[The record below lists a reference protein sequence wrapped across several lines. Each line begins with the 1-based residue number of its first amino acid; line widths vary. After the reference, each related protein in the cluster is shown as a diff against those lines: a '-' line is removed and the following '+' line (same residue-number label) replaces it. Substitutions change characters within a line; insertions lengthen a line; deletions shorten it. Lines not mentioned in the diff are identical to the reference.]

1 MDGFVWLVVSW
12 VVVGLLSY
20 LFVTRFNI
28 GVQNTQTLRRVSA
41 GALSSVD
48 NQIGKVEWIN
58 EFITWL
64 ASHHNFPIG
73 LSQHWL
79 NALNDVAKKICNPTE
94 NEVLFERVEQVV
106 SSSCPKLSEIQSF
119 QNSSGQLVLKAY
131 AEVPAVKVRIVA
143 SENTDNYVT
152 VNNYQ
157 TTITNLGGDIEAR
170 LAYVADELYLMCCF
184 NCRPEMNV
192 TLSNA
197 DKPNSTVNSP
207 KLDSII
213 RKCVTSAVVSVNFH
227 EYVLSLRDPAD
238 EIRPEDSFLR
248 PLQDN
253 SMALFGQ
260 TKHSANVPAHQFPN
274 RVKIKLVNAQRL
286 NTEGNPALRSYATA
300 EIDEPSQ
307 RFSTMAVASANPQ
320 WNETADFIINETSD
334 EVLFEVY
341 GVNDR
346 GPKTSE
352 NIFLGLAIAGLGE
365 MRRSTNRIHELHL
378 QSRPYQND
386 RVSGMLTIQA
396 EFYNDSAMS
405 GGQSNYTK
413 TSSSTRSQNGPLS
426 AATTQD
432 YPSPQFKPPE
442 NITNEV
448 WRSPTTN
455 STAYTT
461 TENVSPTGV
470 DFTELVDRPHK
481 DPVVQS
487 TNRQLSKYESAEDN
501 EPARWT
507 DVETTQL
514 ISSTDSH
521 RGTSQ
526 ERGRGMRKE
535 RGKRERS
542 FFGELRDR
550 LTGGHNRAKK
560 RAKSL
565 DAQNPFL
572 EEATSLPPSRDQSQV
587 RYERLSRADTVER
600 STRSGNRSPVTDRT
614 DPAPTTKSQLV
625 LELIEPKQGLKY
637 YYLIP
642 DEYAHSVSASTD
654 IVKRGK
660 KLHIHNDHMFVA
672 VKAKGRVIC
681 DVCGGRIS
689 TNFIKQAYQCRD
701 CRMVTHK
708 SCHQR
713 TRSPCPSSTLDQKNI
728 ITDVN
733 WEQELEMQEYISE
746 ENL

>member
-12 VVVGLLSY
+12 VFVGLLSY

-28 GVQNTQTLRRVSA
+28 GVQNTQTLRRVSG
-41 GALSSVD
+41 GALPSVD

-94 NEVLFERVEQVV
+94 NEVLFERIEQVV

-119 QNSSGQLVLKAY
+119 QNSNGQLVLKSY
-131 AEVPAVKVRIVA
+131 AEVPSVKVRIVA
-143 SENTDNYVT
+143 SENMDNYVT

-197 DKPNSTVNSP
+197 DKPNITVNSP

-213 RKCVTSAVVSVNFH
+213 RKCVTSAVVSVNLH

-238 EIRPEDSFLR
+238 EIRPEDSFVQ

-307 RFSTMAVASANPQ
+307 RFSTMAIASLNPQ

-346 GPKTSE
+346 GAKIGE

-386 RVSGMLTIQA
+386 RVSGMLTIQ
-396 EFYNDSAMS
+396 
-405 GGQSNYTK
+405 
-413 TSSSTRSQNGPLS
+413 
-426 AATTQD
+426 
-432 YPSPQFKPPE
+432 FKPPE

-461 TENVSPTGV
+461 TEKVSPTGV

-481 DPVVQS
+481 DPVFQS
-487 TNRQLSKYESAEDN
+487 TSRQLSKYESAEEN

-514 ISSTDSH
+514 ISSAD
-521 RGTSQ
+521 R
-526 ERGRGMRKE
+526 RGMRKE

-550 LTGGHNRAKK
+550 LTGGHSRAKK

-600 STRSGNRSPVTDRT
+600 STRSGNRSPVTDRI

-681 DVCGGRIS
+681 DVCGSRIS

-701 CRMVTHK
+701 CRLVTHK

-713 TRSPCPSSTLDQKNI
+713 TRSPCPSSTLDQK
-728 ITDVN
+728 T
-733 WEQELEMQEYISE
+733 M
-746 ENL
+746 